1 MTTATVTETEK
12 FSRRGR
18 VLILLGLLIALVGCD
33 QATKKYAVDHWKG
46 ADEQVYLDGFFRIKY
61 AENPGAFLSL
71 FAGLPPMARFWILTV
86 GNGLVLGAF
95 GLFLIVGHHPDRWF
109 FTGLSL
115 VVVGGVGNLID
126 RIRLGGRVIDF
137 LILGRQLPLQT
148 GVFNVA
154 DVAITVGFLM
164 LIPLVV
170 MGDRAAKPAADTPAA
185 PPESPRPIEN
195 VGV

>member
-1 MTTATVTETEK
+1 MTSEA

-18 VLILLGLLIALVGCD
+18 ILLLLAMLVALVGCD
-33 QATKKYAVDHWKG
+33 QVTKNYAVEHWQG
-46 ADEQVYLDGFFRIKY
+46 QEEQVYLNGFFRIKY

-71 FAGLPPMARFWILTV
+71 FAGLPAAARFWILTV
-86 GNGLVLGAF
+86 GNGLILGAF

-109 FTGLSL
+109 FTGLAL
-115 VVVGGVGNLID
+115 VVVGGIGNLID

-137 LILGRQLPLQT
+137 LIIGRELPLQT

-170 MGDRAAKPAADTPAA
+170 MGERQSKETEVSSPPATGPQT
-185 PPESPRPIEN
+185 
-195 VGV
+195 GT